1 MSEARYILKTISLSK
16 SDAEK
21 FRKQEIEVATA
32 AVRNLYSEASDA
44 AKKLKELID
53 LPLRM
58 ERTDY
63 VRIGP
68 GHPDWD
74 KADVESEA
82 DRILSEDGGGQL
94 FDPLAFRPDEAF
106 EPEPDVD
113 VDDVPEVA

>member
-1 MSEARYILKTISLSK
+1 MSESRYILKTISLSK

-44 AKKLKELID
+44 ARKLKELID
-53 LPLRM
+53 SPLRT

-68 GHPDWD
+68 GHPDWE
-74 KADVESEA
+74 KADHEMTTVQMA
-82 DRILSEDGGGQL
+82 YDILHG
-94 FDPLAFRPDEAF
+94 FKVDETSK
-106 EPEPDVD
+106 
-113 VDDVPEVA
+113 

>member
-1 MSEARYILKTISLSK
+1 MSEARYILKTIVLSK

-44 AKKLKELID
+44 ARKLKELID
-53 LPLRM
+53 SPLRT

-74 KADVESEA
+74 KAEHEMTTGQMAYD
-82 DRILSEDGGGQL
+82 ILHG
-94 FDPLAFRPDEAF
+94 FKVDETSK
-106 EPEPDVD
+106 ELLI
-113 VDDVPEVA
+113 

>member
-1 MSEARYILKTISLSK
+1 MSEARYILKTIVLSK

-53 LPLRM
+53 SPLRT

-74 KADVESEA
+74 KAEHELTVVTTSG
-82 DRILSEDGGGQL
+82 RLGIHNVNLNTYG
-94 FDPLAFRPDEAF
+94 
-106 EPEPDVD
+106 
-113 VDDVPEVA
+113 